1 MDDMTSSSSSSGER
15 DEDGGTDGDF
25 DTAAK
30 GARARGKCQPRE
42 ILGVVDA
49 IWWREGARV
58 NL

>member
-30 GARARGKCQPRE
+30 GAQALEGDVSRVRFWG
-42 ILGVVDA
+42 
-49 IWWREGARV
+49 WWTLFG
-58 NL
+58 